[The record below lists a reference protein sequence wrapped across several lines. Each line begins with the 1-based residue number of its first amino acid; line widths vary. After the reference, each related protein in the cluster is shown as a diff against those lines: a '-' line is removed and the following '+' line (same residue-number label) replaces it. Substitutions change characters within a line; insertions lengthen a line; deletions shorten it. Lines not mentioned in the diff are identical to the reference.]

1 MSRTITNFICQYLSK
16 QLRNTNVLHNKMDNF
31 VTFLESYQN
40 KPNLDYFDFERLL
53 NTTNAHYN
61 INNYHHCFKNDYV
74 RKRPYPLQIHYQN
87 IKPVTSVIKRQ
98 ETIDFAIDSLN
109 DLISLL
115 DKYPYDADV
124 EYNIDLKNLHKI
136 RPELIELDKMIGLS
150 KLKISILNQLIY
162 FIQEPILCDKSKGFK
177 HTILSG
183 PPGTGKTEIARI
195 IGTMYSKIGVLSE
208 KNIFKKVT
216 RSDLIAGYLGQTSIK
231 TREVIQSCLGGC
243 LFIDEAYSLGN
254 SQNNDIFAKECI
266 DTLCEALSDNKDDL
280 MVIIA
285 GYENELNEY
294 FFSMNQ
300 GLESRFIWKFN
311 IDKYTAKELLQIF
324 YKKVEMI
331 QWSMDTTID
340 LKDLTNW
347 FEKNADVFKHYG
359 RDIEQWISHIKVIH
373 SRRIY
378 GKSKDLCKIITMSD
392 MEGGLKEFKE
402 NSKNNNLK
410 LNESMYGLYL

>member
-1 MSRTITNFICQYLSK
+1 
-16 QLRNTNVLHNKMDNF
+16 
-31 VTFLESYQN
+31 
-40 KPNLDYFDFERLL
+40 
-53 NTTNAHYN
+53 
-61 INNYHHCFKNDYV
+61 
-74 RKRPYPLQIHYQN
+74 
-87 IKPVTSVIKRQ
+87 
-98 ETIDFAIDSLN
+98 
-109 DLISLL
+109 
-115 DKYPYDADV
+115 
-124 EYNIDLKNLHKI
+124 
-136 RPELIELDKMIGLS
+136 
-150 KLKISILNQLIY
+150 
-162 FIQEPILCDKSKGFK
+162 
-177 HTILSG
+177 
-183 PPGTGKTEIARI
+183 
-195 IGTMYSKIGVLSE
+195 
-208 KNIFKKVT
+208 
-216 RSDLIAGYLGQTSIK
+216 
-231 TREVIQSCLGGC
+231 
-243 LFIDEAYSLGN
+243 
-254 SQNNDIFAKECI
+254 
-266 DTLCEALSDNKDDL
+266 

-340 LKDLTNW
+340 LKNLTNW

-402 NSKNNNLK
+402 NSKNNNMK